1 MLFLAVTNALTSS
14 AATAASSSAL
24 TANSGWD
31 AFVYPLP
38 ELTSIIVAEVLF
50 SLENIIVLDR
60 LASSLP
66 PAQQRRAHKWGLI
79 GALTLR
85 IASIV
90 LMTWAK
96 SVYAIALLGA
106 LHMVFGASL
115 WFFGLGHGQPHLFKK
130 PIRQGQPLL
139 KVILLMELTDL
150 FFSFDNVAVA
160 VSFSKQL
167 PVSILGVAI
176 GVLIVRFAWRR
187 LKLLLQANP
196 RLEDTCQFVAG
207 LLGLQI
213 LLKLLFHAPISPWLD
228 LFTVI
233 VAIVLAQLFDARRIG
248 IRLRRIVTGR
258 SGRS

>member
-1 MLFLAVTNALTSS
+1 VSLILLAVTSAVTS
-14 AATAASSSAL
+14 AVSSPEL
-24 TANSGWD
+24 IANTGWD
-31 AFVYPLP
+31 AIAQPLP
-38 ELTSIIVAEVLF
+38 ELTSIVVAEVLF

-60 LASSLP
+60 LAGSLP
-66 PAQQRRAHKWGLI
+66 LAERRKAHKWGLI

-106 LHMVFGASL
+106 LHMVFGACL
-115 WFFGLGHGQPHLFKK
+115 WFFGLGHSQPHLFEK
-130 PIRQGQPLL
+130 PIRQGQPML

-167 PVSILGVAI
+167 PVSILGVVV

-196 RLEDTCQFVAG
+196 RLVDTCQFVAG

-213 LLKLLFHAPISPWLD
+213 LLKLLFHVPISPWLD

-248 IRLRRIVTGR
+248 IKLRRMVTGR

>member
-1 MLFLAVTNALTSS
+1 LLLL
-14 AATAASSSAL
+14 AATNVITSAASSSAASSAL
-24 TANSGWD
+24 IASGWD
-31 AFVYPLP
+31 NIVHPLP

-167 PVSILGVAI
+167 PVSILGVVI

-248 IRLRRIVTGR
+248 TKLRRMVTGR